1 MSSFFPDFKKERKKK
16 LKNGSWNCQSDLE
29 VRSSKWV
36 PRKSERIIFQNIAR
50 NQERKTNCRN
60 LYHQL

>member
-16 LKNGSWNCQSDLE
+16 LKNGSRNCQSDLE

-36 PRKSERIIFQNIAR
+36 PRKSERNKNHHYIP
-50 NQERKTNCRN
+50 E
-60 LYHQL
+60 HGP